1 MRFSLFFLMALTFG
15 IASANVQDSVVVKE
29 KKMIVFDENSLVEPI
44 DFNKDKIEK
53 FKSDKDFDYT
63 EAENADN
70 WWSRFKRWISEL
82 LNSLFQWLFGDWQP
96 NGFWSFI
103 INILPYLIIGLIIGF
118 IIWLFYKLNPGAR
131 LLKSQQK
138 PDVFFTEEEE
148 IIKTKDIKK
157 LIKKALNNQDYRLA
171 VRYYYLLILKK
182 LREAELINYEFDKT
196 NTDYFSEISSEAM
209 RLQFKKA
216 TILYDYI
223 WYGSFAVTETDFQKA
238 ERTFTSLENQIPKTV
253 E

>member
-1 MRFSLFFLMALTFG
+1 MRFIFFFLIVFCFG
-15 IASANVQDSVVVKE
+15 IASANVQDTIAVAE
-29 KKMIVFDENSLVEPI
+29 
-44 DFNKDKIEK
+44 KIELQYDK
-53 FKSDKDFDYT
+53 NSSVEKIRFDSEKIENFKNDKEFDYS

-70 WWSRFKRWISEL
+70 WWSRFKRWIGEL
-82 LNSLFQWLFGDWQP
+82 LNSLFNWLFGDWQP

-103 INILPYLIIGLIIGF
+103 INILPYLIIGGIIAF

-131 LLKSQQK
+131 LLRSQDK

-157 LIKKALNNQDYRLA
+157 LIKKALKNQDYRLA

-182 LREAELINYEFDKT
+182 LRDAELIDYEFDKT
-196 NTDYFSEISSEAM
+196 NTDYFSEITSEEI

-216 TILYDYI
+216 TTLYDYI
-223 WYGSFAVTETDFQKA
+223 WYGSFAVTEDDFQKA
-238 ERTFTSLENQIPKTV
+238 EKTFTNLENQIPKAI